1 MKYTALTIP
10 GSSPHVINSTQTPN
24 LHTLLPRFE
33 TLLSPTAPRLHH
45 QATTPELLG
54 YRTSHSLLDNDS
66 RAVPVSDPLANH
78 PHNMRHTAKIG
89 ASTTSLGPLHPQ
101 SFGESSFP
109 NSYHIE
115 RSKVRRYSDT
125 PAHFWSIIVSKQL
138 PHGKKQS
145 QSPLHGQCP

>member
-78 PHNMRHTAKIG
+78 PTTCGTLRKLVHQRLAWARYTRKVLENHRFQTAI
-89 ASTTSLGPLHPQ
+89 T
-101 SFGESSFP
+101 
-109 NSYHIE
+109 
-115 RSKVRRYSDT
+115 
-125 PAHFWSIIVSKQL
+125 
-138 PHGKKQS
+138 
-145 QSPLHGQCP
+145 